1 MIRVIALPAAR
12 RRFLVCFT
20 SALLGAPVWAAV
32 DRNTAES
39 LLRRSGLWEQLAGV
53 APEVRAGTLA
63 AMAQGR
69 RSPTREEIERTS
81 RAVDHAYS
89 AHRLRS
95 AFIAVIVA
103 DLDQAHVT
111 PLRRWYDSH
120 PGRAITR
127 LEVAQ
132 SGQRP
137 EPLLA
142 RGAALLG
149 TMSSSRRRLLE
160 ELVVAQRAAEMLTE
174 LTIGSALAA
183 RQGAASVSS
192 HPAAPSLR
200 ELKEALDSRRHDYMR
215 RFSSWS
221 VTVFAAMY
229 SSVADADLEKY
240 LAFLKSDAG
249 EHYIQVT
256 MHGFGRAMLDA
267 AVELGGVLAAS
278 RGKVGA

>member
-1 MIRVIALPAAR
+1 MIRAIARPAR
-12 RRFLVCFT
+12 RRFLVGFT
-20 SALLGAPVWAAV
+20 SMLLGSPVWAAV
-32 DRNTAES
+32 DRGTAES

-53 APEVRAGTLA
+53 AAEVRAGTLA
-63 AMAQGR
+63 GMAQGR
-69 RSPTREEIERTS
+69 RAPAREEIERAA

-89 AHRLRS
+89 ANRLRS
-95 AFIAVIVA
+95 SFVAAVVA
-103 DLDQAHVT
+103 GLEQAHVA

-120 PGRAITR
+120 LGQAITR

-137 EPLLA
+137 E
-142 RGAALLG
+142 ALLERG
-149 TMSSSRRRLLE
+149 VARLGSMSSSRRRLLE
-160 ELVVAQRAAEMLTE
+160 ELVVAQRAAETLTE

-183 RQGAASVSS
+183 RQGAASFSS
-192 HPAAPSLR
+192 QPAGPSLR

-215 RFSSWS
+215 RFSAWA

-249 EHYIQVT
+249 EHYLQVT
-256 MHGFGRAMLDA
+256 THAFGRVMFDA

-278 RGKVGA
+278 RSKLGT